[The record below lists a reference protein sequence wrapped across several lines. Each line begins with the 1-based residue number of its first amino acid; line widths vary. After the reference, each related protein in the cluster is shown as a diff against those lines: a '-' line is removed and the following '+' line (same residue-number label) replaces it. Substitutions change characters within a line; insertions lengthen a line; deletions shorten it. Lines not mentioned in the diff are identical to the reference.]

1 MNKVTGKILL
11 ENTATGIPNLLVTVY
26 DIDPNS
32 IPQTAGRTTAT
43 NLVAQF
49 WEHIQGDRLGS
60 VLTDTSGAFV
70 LEYEDSDFQVHNGGK
85 RPDLMLFVTHR
96 S

>member
-43 NLVAQF
+43 NLVAQV